1 MGRSVPSLGKAAS
14 ASQASLAL
22 AAMGG
27 ALSARAL
34 QAVTGVRAPG
44 GAGPGG
50 VGSTNAIG
58 DATDAPR
65 GKAGPATGNR
75 PGFASVLERITS
87 SRVSRHKP
95 TTSDSVVAGLSAQ
108 PLAPSLASLDAP
120 GAIGGTAPA
129 ASAARSGSRSRMRRD
144 AAAGMRA
151 VNRLAKALDR
161 ARAMNQSDGSSAATA
176 ADAMRQADQLSPM
189 AQASGQRGRNGE
201 VESGDGNGGP
211 SVVSPNAALQAVD
224 DAATRVEAAVAT
236 GDAGMVAAVVADVS
250 ESLPDSIRVLLGQ
263 AAVAL
268 AGEAGALDLGM
279 LMVGAFDGSVADLP
293 TLTGTAADQSSLAG
307 LLVALR
313 QVGATLEVGAA
324 SASAAVDVTNGVAL
338 DGAGV
343 FAALASALAS
353 AASAASADEATAGDA
368 DLSATGPALPG
379 PADTVVEAP
388 VAPAAVVDTPVLSD
402 VEGVPVIAVAE
413 GGVATVVPIVAH
425 VAGKAGQAGSASA
438 VTVAD
443 AAATAAAE
451 LLGDAAGD
459 STVASV
465 TSQAA
470 AASLTGAGGAGPAE
484 GEQVGGVSA
493 QGASTPGAGGAQ
505 PVAGSG
511 IAPDARIRN
520 ADAPG
525 IASTA
530 QATSPV
536 FDLDEQVS
544 PVLVRLAKLTGVGE
558 AKQFTL
564 RLQPDNLGP
573 LSIRLTLR
581 QGALGV
587 DLTTASPEA
596 RKALEAALPQLRAS
610 LNDAG
615 LRLERLDVGLRDRDE
630 TAGRNASQQG
640 NQTPQRQSGEPGGEA
655 QAGTGD
661 GGREWAASFFGRL
674 QFDQDGR
681 PFEVPA
687 STADDEAQPVIAPPS
702 RDFVRVVGGETALSV
717 TRALGVQSRVSVG
730 LGAYGGRRSV
740 ATAAVQDEVAEG

>member
-34 QAVTGVRAPG
+34 QAVTGVRASG

-75 PGFASVLERITS
+75 PGFASVLERITTA
-87 SRVSRHKP
+87 RVSRNQS
-95 TTSDSVVAGLSAQ
+95 TARDSVVAGLSAQ
-108 PLAPSLASLDAP
+108 PLATASDSSEAP
-120 GAIGGTAPA
+120 GASSGAAPTV
-129 ASAARSGSRSRMRRD
+129 SVGRPESRSKMRRD
-144 AAAGMRA
+144 AASGMRA
-151 VNRLAKALDR
+151 VSRLSKALDR
-161 ARAMNQSDGSSAATA
+161 ARAMNSADGASPAASG
-176 ADAMRQADQLSPM
+176 AMRQPDQPSPM
-189 AQASGQRGRNGE
+189 AQASGQQNRGGGTGL
-201 VESGDGNGGP
+201 GDGNGG
-211 SVVSPNAALQAVD
+211 SPDAAVKAVD
-224 DAATRVEAAVAT
+224 DAAARVEAAVAT
-236 GDAGMVAAVVADVS
+236 GDPGMVATVVADVS
-250 ESLPDSIRVLLGQ
+250 KSLPDSIRVLLGQ

-293 TLTGTAADQSSLAG
+293 TLTGTPADQSSLAG

-324 SASAAVDVTNGVAL
+324 SVSAAVDVTNGVAL

-353 AASAASADEATAGDA
+353 AASADEATAGDA
-368 DLSATGPALPG
+368 DLSATGPALPV
-379 PADTVVEAP
+379 PADAVAEAQVATV
-388 VAPAAVVDTPVLSD
+388 AVVDTPVLSD
-402 VEGVPVIAVAE
+402 VEGAPVIAVAE

-425 VAGKAGQAGSASA
+425 VAGKAGQAGSAGA
-438 VTVAD
+438 IVGAD

-451 LLGDAAGD
+451 VPGDATGD
-459 STVASV
+459 TTVASV

-470 AASLTGAGGAGPAE
+470 AASLAGAGGAGAAE
-484 GEQVGGVSA
+484 GEQVGGVPA

-520 ADAPG
+520 ADAPS

-564 RLQPDNLGP
+564 RLTPDNLGP

-640 NQTPQRQSGEPGGEA
+640 NQTPQRQSGEPGGQA

-661 GGREWAASFFGRL
+661 GGREWAATFFGRL

-687 STADDEAQPVIAPPS
+687 SMADEEAQPVIAPPS

-717 TRALGVQSRVSVG
+717 TRALGVQSRVSAG
-730 LGAYGGRRSV
+730 LGAYGGRRSA
-740 ATAAVQDEVAEG
+740 ATAAVQDGMAEG

>member
-27 ALSARAL
+27 AMSARAL
-34 QAVTGVRAPG
+34 QAIAGVRGSG
-44 GAGPGG
+44 GAGPGS

-65 GKAGPATGNR
+65 GKAGLATGNR
-75 PGFASVLERITS
+75 PGFASVLERITTA
-87 SRVSRHKP
+87 RVSRNQS
-95 TTSDSVVAGLSAQ
+95 TTRDAVVAGLSAQ
-108 PLAPSLASLDAP
+108 PMVSSSASSEAP
-120 GAIGGTAPA
+120 GASGDAAPA
-129 ASAARSGSRSRMRRD
+129 VPVGKPESRSKMRRD
-144 AAAGMRA
+144 AASGMRA
-151 VNRLAKALDR
+151 VSRLSKALDR
-161 ARAMNQSDGSSAATA
+161 ARAMISADGANPASSG
-176 ADAMRQADQLSPM
+176 AMRQLDQTSPM
-189 AQASGQRGRNGE
+189 AQASGGQDRGGGAA
-201 VESGDGNGGP
+201 SGDGSGGSP
-211 SVVSPNAALQAVD
+211 VVSPDTAVRAVD
-224 DAATRVEAAVAT
+224 DAATRVEAAVAS
-236 GDAGMVAAVVADVS
+236 GDPETVAAVVADVS
-250 ESLPDSIRVLLGQ
+250 KSLPDSIRVLLGQ

-268 AGEAGALDLGM
+268 AGDGGALDLGM

-313 QVGATLEVGAA
+313 QVGATLEIGAA
-324 SASAAVDVTNGVAL
+324 SASAAVDTTLGVAL

-353 AASAASADEATAGDA
+353 AASADEATASAADA
-368 DLSATGPALPG
+368 PVTGPALPS
-379 PADTVVEAP
+379 AAEVVAEAP
-388 VAPAAVVDTPVLSD
+388 AAPVAVVDTPALSD
-402 VEGVPVIAVAE
+402 VGGAPVIAVAE
-413 GGVATVVPIVAH
+413 AGVATVVPIGAH
-425 VAGKAGQAGSASA
+425 AAGKVGQGGSLGGLVGNDATANDPTDASVNPSA
-438 VTVAD
+438 VTVA
-443 AAATAAAE
+443 AA
-451 LLGDAAGD
+451 
-459 STVASV
+459 V
-465 TSQAA
+465 
-470 AASLTGAGGAGPAE
+470 SLTGAGGAATAE
-484 GEQVGGVSA
+484 GKEVGGAPV
-493 QGASTPGAGGAQ
+493 QGASAPAAGGAQ
-505 PVAGSG
+505 PIAANG
-511 IAPDARIRN
+511 ISPDARIRN
-520 ADAPG
+520 ADAPSIG
-525 IASTA
+525 STA

-564 RLQPDNLGP
+564 RLTPDNLGP

-610 LNDAG
+610 LHDAG

-630 TAGRNASQQG
+630 TAGRNANQQG
-640 NQTPQRQSGEPGGEA
+640 NQSPQQQSGEPGGQA
-655 QAGTGD
+655 QAGAGD

-687 STADDEAQPVIAPPS
+687 ATANDEAKLEMAPPS
-702 RDFVRVVGGETALSV
+702 RDFVRVVGSDSALSV
-717 TRALGVQSRVSVG
+717 TRALGVQSRVSAG
-730 LGAYGGRRSV
+730 LGAYGGRRAV
-740 ATAAVQDEVAEG
+740 AVVAVQSGVAEG

>member
-34 QAVTGVRAPG
+34 QAVTGVRASG

-87 SRVSRHKP
+87 SRVSRNQ
-95 TTSDSVVAGLSAQ
+95 TTARDSIVAGLSAQ
-108 PLAPSLASLDAP
+108 PLAPSSDSSDAP

-129 ASAARSGSRSRMRRD
+129 VSAGRSGSRSRMRRD

-151 VNRLAKALDR
+151 VSRLSKALDR
-161 ARAMNQSDGSSAATA
+161 ARGMNPSDGSNAAA
-176 ADAMRQADQLSPM
+176 AGAMRQADQPSPM
-189 AQASGQRGRNGE
+189 AQATGQRGRNGE
-201 VESGDGNGGP
+201 VGSGDGDGGS
-211 SVVSPNAALQAVD
+211 SVVSPDAALQAVD
-224 DAATRVEAAVAT
+224 DAAARVEAAVAT
-236 GDAGMVAAVVADVS
+236 GDPGMVATVVADVS
-250 ESLPDSIRVLLGQ
+250 KSLPDSIRVLLGQ

-293 TLTGTAADQSSLAG
+293 TLTGTPADQSSLAG

-324 SASAAVDVTNGVAL
+324 SVSAAVDVTNGVAL

-353 AASAASADEATAGDA
+353 AASADEATAGDA
-368 DLSATGPALPG
+368 DLSATGPALPV
-379 PADTVVEAP
+379 PADAVAEAQVATV
-388 VAPAAVVDTPVLSD
+388 AVVDTPVLSD
-402 VEGVPVIAVAE
+402 VEGAPVIAVAE

-425 VAGKAGQAGSASA
+425 VAGKAGQAGSAGA
-438 VTVAD
+438 IVGAD

-451 LLGDAAGD
+451 VPGDASGD
-459 STVASV
+459 TTVASV

-470 AASLTGAGGAGPAE
+470 AASLAGAGGAGAAE
-484 GEQVGGVSA
+484 GEQVGGVPA

-564 RLQPDNLGP
+564 RLTPDNLGP

-640 NQTPQRQSGEPGGEA
+640 NQTPQRQSGEPGGQA

-661 GGREWAASFFGRL
+661 GGREWAATFFGRL

-687 STADDEAQPVIAPPS
+687 SMADEEAQPVIAPPS

-717 TRALGVQSRVSVG
+717 TRALGVQSRVSAG
-730 LGAYGGRRSV
+730 LGAYGGRRSA
-740 ATAAVQDEVAEG
+740 ATAAVQDGMAEG

>member
-34 QAVTGVRAPG
+34 QAVAGVRGSG

-75 PGFASVLERITS
+75 PGFASVLERITTA
-87 SRVSRHKP
+87 RVSRNQS
-95 TTSDSVVAGLSAQ
+95 TARDSVVAGLSAQ
-108 PLAPSLASLDAP
+108 PLATASDSSEAP
-120 GAIGGTAPA
+120 GASSGAAPTV
-129 ASAARSGSRSRMRRD
+129 SVGRPESRSKMRRD
-144 AAAGMRA
+144 AASGMRA
-151 VNRLAKALDR
+151 VSRLSKALDR
-161 ARAMNQSDGSSAATA
+161 ARAMNSADGASSAASG
-176 ADAMRQADQLSPM
+176 AMRQPDQMSAM
-189 AQASGQRGRNGE
+189 AQASGQQSRGGGMGSD
-201 VESGDGNGGP
+201 SGGS
-211 SVVSPNAALQAVD
+211 SVVSPDAAVKAVD
-224 DAATRVEAAVAT
+224 DAAARVEAAVAS
-236 GDAGMVAAVVADVS
+236 GDPETVAAVVADVS
-250 ESLPDSIRVLLGQ
+250 KSLPDSIRVLLGQ

-268 AGEAGALDLGM
+268 AGDGGALDLGM

-324 SASAAVDVTNGVAL
+324 SASAAVDTTTGVTL

-353 AASAASADEATAGDA
+353 AASADEATASAA
-368 DLSATGPALPG
+368 DVPVTGPALPSPG
-379 PADTVVEAP
+379 EVAVEAAAAP
-388 VAPAAVVDTPVLSD
+388 VAIVDTPALSD
-402 VEGVPVIAVAE
+402 VGGSPVIAVAE
-413 GGVATVVPIVAH
+413 AGVATVVPIVART
-425 VAGKAGQAGSASA
+425 AGKVGQVGSPGA
-438 VTVAD
+438 V
-443 AAATAAAE
+443 
-451 LLGDAAGD
+451 LGSDAAGTPAAD
-459 STVASV
+459 VPGDATVDPTVATV
-465 TSQAA
+465 AA
-470 AASLTGAGGAGPAE
+470 AASLAGAGGATSADGEEVGGAPA
-484 GEQVGGVSA
+484 QGVSA
-493 QGASTPGAGGAQ
+493 PAAGGAQ
-505 PVAGSG
+505 PIAANGV
-511 IAPDARIRN
+511 APDARIRN
-520 ADAPG
+520 ADAPS

-564 RLQPDNLGP
+564 RLTPDNLGP

-610 LNDAG
+610 LHDAG

-630 TAGRNASQQG
+630 TAGRNANQQG
-640 NQTPQRQSGEPGGEA
+640 NQSSQQQSGEPGGQA

-661 GGREWAASFFGRL
+661 GGREWAANFFGRL

-687 STADDEAQPVIAPPS
+687 ATADGAAQPEIAPPS
-702 RDFVRVVGGETALSV
+702 RDFVRVVGSDSALSV

-730 LGAYGGRRSV
+730 LGAYGGRRAV
-740 ATAAVQDEVAEG
+740 AAAAIQSGVAEG